1 MKKDLILIGMPGC
14 GKSTFGKKMAK
25 KVGMP
30 FVDLDEKIEK
40 TTGKTILELFAEE
53 GEEGFR
59 RWETRVFAE
68 EIGDGK
74 VIATG
79 GGIVTRLENR
89 DIAKRGR
96 VIFIDRPLNR
106 IVEDVR
112 CDTRPLLAEGR
123 ERLKQLYAERI
134 DLYRAWADL
143 IIPNEG
149 SFDKVL
155 NQILNEVSDDE
166 ADGN

>member
-14 GKSTFGKKMAK
+14 GKSTFGRKLAKKM
-25 KVGMP
+25 GMP
-30 FVDLDEKIEK
+30 FLDLDEKIEE
-40 TTGKTILELFAEE
+40 TTGKTIPELFAEE
-53 GEEGFR
+53 GEDGFR

-68 EIGDGK
+68 AVKGGR

-79 GGIVTRLENR
+79 GGIVTRPENR
-89 DIAKRGR
+89 EIAKRGS

-106 IVEDVR
+106 IIEDVR
-112 CDTRPLLAEGR
+112 CDTRPLLADGR
-123 ERLKQLYAERI
+123 EHLKKLYAERI
-134 DLYRAWADL
+134 DLYREWADC

-149 SFDKVL
+149 SFGKVL

-166 ADGN
+166 TDGN